1 MITLN
6 LFTMK
11 KLPTFI
17 LVLLLIFVT
26 NTLFAVQ
33 VGVAANPN
41 STGPRDNCRYT
52 FYETTSSG
60 EIVILA
66 TGFGPCPKWSDYVK
80 GFVNDFSSNTELSKA
95 LLKAGYKKNDLKS
108 FVIPNYDPVS
118 QTNEK
123 RDARKTK

>member
-1 MITLN
+1 
-6 LFTMK
+6 MK
-11 KLPTFI
+11 RLLPLM
-17 LVLLLIFVT
+17 LVLLLVFVS

-41 STGPRDNCRYT
+41 STGPGDNCKYT
-52 FYETTSSG
+52 FYERNSAG

-80 GFVNDFSSNTELSKA
+80 GFVNDFSANSEMSKV
-95 LLKAGYKKNDLKS
+95 LLKAGYKKSNLKN
-108 FVIPNYDPVS
+108 FVIPNYDPVK

-123 RDARKTK
+123 GDRRESR